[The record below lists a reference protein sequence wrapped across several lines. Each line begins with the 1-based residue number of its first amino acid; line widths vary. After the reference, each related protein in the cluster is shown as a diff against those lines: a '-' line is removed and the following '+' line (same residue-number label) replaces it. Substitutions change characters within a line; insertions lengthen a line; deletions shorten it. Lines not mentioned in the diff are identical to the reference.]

1 MQLLCDGAA
10 AFPLDRYAPNTIATK
25 NEKSICILER
35 VSVVRASTSIA
46 FRSMHGGATF
56 LLYLKSVDGR
66 LRGALRVI
74 VVGRLEGLVAS
85 EGRDMV

>member
-10 AFPLDRYAPNTIATK
+10 AFPPTRIEYHSYTKTI
-25 NEKSICILER
+25 SICLLER

-46 FRSMHGGATF
+46 FRSVHGGATL

-66 LRGALRVI
+66 QRGALRVI
-74 VVGRLEGLVAS
+74 VVGRS
-85 EGRDMV
+85 EGRVASDGRGMV